1 MVISNTCEEF
11 VTMTE
16 ILTPISA
23 DHSLVLFSLSKEK
36 DCLRG
41 KGIWKFHRFLT
52 NDQDY
57 IIEIKRTIRSFCSA
71 NKSLSNRQLKW
82 ELYYLYKTQLKKKQ

>member
-1 MVISNTCEEF
+1 MVISNTYEEF

-41 KGIWKFHRFLT
+41 KRIWKFNHILT
-52 NDQDY
+52 KDQD
-57 IIEIKRTIRSFCSA
+57 KTI
-71 NKSLSNRQLKW
+71 
-82 ELYYLYKTQLKKKQ
+82 